1 MSIILIPLFFF
12 VVSFAIAYIMIP
24 KIRTIAKV
32 RSFHSLPNE
41 RTSHQD
47 AIPNVGGV
55 AFYVCLMLSFHFVN
69 TYDDLRIINS
79 IIPGLT
85 VLFIIGLKD
94 DLVLV
99 SSTTKM
105 IAQIVAALFLVFDNS
120 FHLTDLH
127 GLFYLD
133 RVHYFAS
140 SFFTIFLVVSIIN
153 AFNLIDGIDGL
164 AGFIATIIF
173 CSFAVISF
181 IIGDKTL
188 FLISIVAL
196 GAVIAFLRFN
206 FSERYKIF
214 MGDTGSLIL
223 GFVISIIVLRFFAIE
238 ESSLLRMKLPLQNWP
253 FLILAILSV
262 PLLDTSRVFL
272 MRIYNGK
279 SPFEA
284 DRNHIHHVIL
294 DFYKLSHFKVSLI
307 LAILNLVIIGAFL
320 PLVYLTNQWICLTF
334 TFLLFGIL
342 ILVVNR
348 LKVKSL
354 NKTIQTN
361 EKK

>member
-1 MSIILIPLFFF
+1 MSIVLISGLFFF
-12 VVSFAIAYIMIP
+12 ISFAIAYIMLP

-32 RSFHSLPNE
+32 RSFHSIPNE
-41 RTSHQD
+41 RTSHVD

-55 AFYVCLMLSFHFVN
+55 AFYVCLMLSFHFIYP
-69 TYDDLRIINS
+69 YDKFEIINS

-85 VLFIIGLKD
+85 ILFIIGLKD

-99 SSTTKM
+99 SSSTKM
-105 IAQIVAALFLVFDNS
+105 IAQIVAALFLIFDNA

-127 GLFYLD
+127 GLFYLE
-133 RVHYFAS
+133 RIHFFAS
-140 SFFTIFLVVSIIN
+140 SFFTLFMVVSIIN
-153 AFNLIDGIDGL
+153 SFNLIDGIDGL
-164 AGFIATIIF
+164 AGFISIIIF
-173 CSFAVISF
+173 SSFGIISF
-181 IIGDKTL
+181 IIGDKAL
-188 FLISIVAL
+188 FFISLVSI

-223 GFVISIIVLRFFAIE
+223 GFIIALIVLRFFAIE
-238 ESSLLRMKLPLQNWP
+238 ESNLLKLNLPLQNWP
-253 FLILAILSV
+253 FLLLAILSV
-262 PLLDTSRVFL
+262 PLIDTSRVFL

-307 LAILNLVIIGAFL
+307 LAILNIIIIACFL

-334 TFLLFGIL
+334 TFLIFGIL

-348 LKVKSL
+348 LKEKSL
-354 NKTIQTN
+354 NKTN
-361 EKK
+361 

>member
-1 MSIILIPLFFF
+1 MSIILISLFFF
-12 VVSFAIAYIMIP
+12 LVSFAIAYIVLP

-41 RTSHQD
+41 RTSHEN

-55 AFYVCLMLSFHFVN
+55 AFYVCLMLSFHFIFPFDK
-69 TYDDLRIINS
+69 YQIINS
-79 IIPGLT
+79 VIPGLT
-85 VLFIIGLKD
+85 ILFIIGLKD

-99 SSTTKM
+99 SSSTKL
-105 IAQIVAALFLVFDNS
+105 IAQIVAALFLIFDNA

-127 GLFYLD
+127 GLFYLEKI
-133 RVHYFAS
+133 HFFAS
-140 SFFTIFLVVSIIN
+140 SFFTLFMVVSIIN
-153 AFNLIDGIDGL
+153 SFNLIDGIDGL
-164 AGFIATIIF
+164 AGFISIIIF
-173 CSFAVISF
+173 SSFSVISF
-181 IIGDKTL
+181 IIDDKTL

-223 GFVISIIVLRFFAIE
+223 GFIIALIVLRFFAIE
-238 ESSLLRMKLPLQNWP
+238 ESSLLRMKLPLQNWS
-253 FLILAILSV
+253 FLLLAILSV
-262 PLLDTSRVFL
+262 PLIDTSRVFL

-294 DFYKLSHFKVSLI
+294 DYYNLSHFKVSLI
-307 LAILNLVIIGAFL
+307 LAIMNIVIIAAFI

-334 TFLLFGIL
+334 TFLLFGVS
-342 ILVVNR
+342 ILVVNQ
-348 LKVKSL
+348 LKSKSQ
-354 NKTIQTN
+354 NKTNLTN

>member
-1 MSIILIPLFFF
+1 MSIILVSLFFF
-12 VVSFAIAYIMIP
+12 FVSFSVAYIMLP

-47 AIPNVGGV
+47 AIPNIGGV
-55 AFYVCLMLSFHFVN
+55 AFYVCLMLSFRFIN
-69 TYDDLRIINS
+69 PYDDLKITNS

-99 SSTTKM
+99 SSTTKL

-127 GLFYLD
+127 GLFNLE

-153 AFNLIDGIDGL
+153 SFNLIDGIDGL
-164 AGFIATIIF
+164 AGFISIVIF
-173 CSFAVISF
+173 SSFSVISY
-181 IIGDKTL
+181 IIDDKTL

-206 FSERYKIF
+206 FSKKYKIF

-223 GFVISIIVLRFFAIE
+223 GFIIALIVLRFFALE
-238 ESSLLRMKLPLQNWP
+238 ESSLLRMRLPLQNWP

-262 PLLDTSRVFL
+262 PLIDTSRVFL

-279 SPFEA
+279 SPFDA

-342 ILVVNR
+342 ILVFNR
-348 LKVKSL
+348 LKLKSL
-354 NKTIQTN
+354 NKTLQTN

>member
-1 MSIILIPLFFF
+1 MSIVLISGLFFF
-12 VVSFAIAYIMIP
+12 ISFAIAYIMLP

-32 RSFHSLPNE
+32 RSFHSIPNE
-41 RTSHQD
+41 RTSHFD

-55 AFYVCLMLSFHFVN
+55 AFYVCLMLSFHFIYP
-69 TYDDLRIINS
+69 YDKFEIINS

-85 VLFIIGLKD
+85 ILFIIGLKD

-99 SSTTKM
+99 SSSTKM
-105 IAQIVAALFLVFDNS
+105 IAQIVAALFLIFDNA

-127 GLFYLD
+127 GLFYLE
-133 RVHYFAS
+133 RIHFFAS
-140 SFFTIFLVVSIIN
+140 SFFTLFMVVSIIN
-153 AFNLIDGIDGL
+153 SFNLIDGIDGL
-164 AGFIATIIF
+164 AGFISIIIF
-173 CSFAVISF
+173 SSFGIISF
-181 IIGDKTL
+181 IIGDKAL
-188 FLISIVAL
+188 FFISLVSI

-223 GFVISIIVLRFFAIE
+223 GFIIALIVLRFFAIE
-238 ESSLLRMKLPLQNWP
+238 ESNLLKLNLPLQNWP
-253 FLILAILSV
+253 FLLLAILSV
-262 PLLDTSRVFL
+262 PLIDTSRVFL

-307 LAILNLVIIGAFL
+307 LAILNIIIIACFL

-334 TFLLFGIL
+334 TFLIFGIL

-348 LKVKSL
+348 LKEKSL
-354 NKTIQTN
+354 NKTN
-361 EKK
+361 

>member
-1 MSIILIPLFFF
+1 MSFVLIAFLFFF
-12 VVSFAIAYIMIP
+12 VSFAIAYIMLP
-24 KIRTIAKV
+24 KIRTIAKI

-41 RTSHQD
+41 RTSHQH

-55 AFYVCLMLSFHFVN
+55 AFYVCLMLSFHFIN
-69 TYDDLRIINS
+69 PYDDLEIINS
-79 IIPGLT
+79 IIPGFT

-127 GLFYLD
+127 GLFNLD

-140 SFFTIFLVVSIIN
+140 SFFAIFLVVSIIN

-164 AGFIATIIF
+164 AGFIASIIF

-188 FLISIVAL
+188 FFISLVAL

-206 FSERYKIF
+206 FSEKYKIF

-223 GFVISIIVLRFFAIE
+223 GFVISLIVLRFLALE
-238 ESSLLRMKLPLQNWP
+238 ERSLLKMKLPLQNWT
-253 FLILAILSV
+253 FLFFAILSL
-262 PLLDTSRVFL
+262 PLIDTSRVFL

-294 DFYKLSHFKVSLI
+294 DYYNLSHFKVSLI
-307 LAILNLVIIGAFL
+307 LAILNILIIASFL

-334 TFLLFGIL
+334 TILLFAIFIL
-342 ILVVNR
+342 IINW
-348 LKVKSL
+348 LKSKVQNETNSS
-354 NKTIQTN
+354 N

>member
-1 MSIILIPLFFF
+1 MSIILISVFFF
-12 VVSFAIAYIMIP
+12 FVSFAIAYIMLP

-32 RSFHSLPNE
+32 RSFHSIPNE
-41 RTSHQD
+41 RTSHKE
-47 AIPNVGGV
+47 AIPNIGGV
-55 AFYVCLMLSFHFVN
+55 AFYVCLMLSFRFIN
-69 TYDDLRIINS
+69 PYDDLKIINS

-99 SSTTKM
+99 SSTTKL

-127 GLFYLD
+127 GLFNLE

-153 AFNLIDGIDGL
+153 SFNLIDGIDGL
-164 AGFIATIIF
+164 AGFISIVIF
-173 CSFAVISF
+173 SSFSVISY
-181 IIGDKTL
+181 IIDDKTL

-206 FSERYKIF
+206 FSKKYKIF

-223 GFVISIIVLRFFAIE
+223 GFIIALIVLRFFALE
-238 ESSLLRMKLPLQNWP
+238 ESSLLRMRLPLQNWP

-262 PLLDTSRVFL
+262 PLIDTSRVFL

-279 SPFEA
+279 SPFDA

-307 LAILNLVIIGAFL
+307 LAILNLIIIGAFL

-342 ILVVNR
+342 ILVFNR
-348 LKVKSL
+348 LKLKSL
-354 NKTIQTN
+354 NKTLQTN